1 MITGRRQA
9 RLVVGVVGMMVAAML
24 NIPDV
29 GAQPDEVESAR
40 QRVAEIQAQQK
51 ELARSLEET
60 WVAQVQTEERLAA
73 TEDALKRAES
83 DLWLARSSLEQWAVR
98 LYMDLTTGK
107 SMSLLMVDGPEGFEA
122 GVGYLEA
129 VGGDEKEILN
139 RYRIVTNELARQQT
153 DHRSQLARLE
163 EIRGE
168 QEELFAQLIE
178 KLAAAQQDLEFLE
191 SLDLAPLE
199 PASTTQPPTTTSTTP
214 TTTTT
219 RPPTT
224 TTTQPPTTTTT
235 QPPTTTTTTT
245 QPPTT
250 TTTTTQPPTTTT
262 TTTQPPTTTTTT
274 TQPPTTTTHHP
285 PPTTTTPTTTT
296 TRPPD
301 DGYDYQG
308 VCPVDQP
315 NTFVDTWGAPR
326 SGGRTHKGVDLLAA
340 RGTPVRAI
348 YEGVLFRVDEGGL
361 GGLYIWLRSPWG
373 DEYYYAHLNEF
384 GRGVVT
390 GKQVSQGD
398 LIGYVGTSGNSPDYI
413 PHLHFEYHPGG
424 GSAVNPHQLAVQA
437 CE

>member
-9 RLVVGVVGMMVAAML
+9 RLVVGVVGVMVAAML

-40 QRVAEIQAQQK
+40 QRVAEIQSQQK

-199 PASTTQPPTTTSTTP
+199 PASTTQPPTTTHDHTTNHNHPTTP
-214 TTTTT
+214 
-219 RPPTT
+219 PT

-235 QPPTTTTTTT
+235 QPPTTTTT
-245 QPPTT
+245 QPPPPPQLPNH
-250 TTTTTQPPTTTT
+250 QPPQLPNH
-262 TTTQPPTTTTTT
+262 QPP
-274 TQPPTTTTHHP
+274 QRQHL
-285 PPTTTTPTTTT
+285 
-296 TRPPD
+296 RPPLP
-301 DGYDYQG
+301 GHQMTAMTIRESARLISPTPLWTPG
-308 VCPVDQP
+308 ALPVP
-315 NTFVDTWGAPR
+315 EGEPTREWTSWPPGEPR
-326 SGGRTHKGVDLLAA
+326 
-340 RGTPVRAI
+340 
-348 YEGVLFRVDEGGL
+348 
-361 GGLYIWLRSPWG
+361 
-373 DEYYYAHLNEF
+373 
-384 GRGVVT
+384 
-390 GKQVSQGD
+390 
-398 LIGYVGTSGNSPDYI
+398 
-413 PHLHFEYHPGG
+413 
-424 GSAVNPHQLAVQA
+424 
-437 CE
+437 

>member
-1 MITGRRQA
+1 
-9 RLVVGVVGMMVAAML
+9 MVATML

-73 TEDALKRAES
+73 TEDALKKAES

-107 SMSLLMVDGPEGFEA
+107 SVSLLMVDGPEGFEA

-129 VGGDEKEILN
+129 VGGNEKEILN
-139 RYRIVTNELARQQT
+139 RYRIVTNDLARQQT
-153 DHRSQLARLE
+153 AHRSQLARLE

-168 QEELFAQLIE
+168 QEELFTQLIE
-178 KLAAAQQDLEFLE
+178 KLDAAQQDLDFLE

-199 PASTTQPPTTTSTTP
+199 PASTTRPPTTTTQPPTTTTQPP
-214 TTTTT
+214 TTTTQ
-219 RPPTT
+219 PPTTNHPTTNHNHPATNPTTNHQPQPPPPT

-235 QPPTTTTTTT
+235 
-245 QPPTT
+245 
-250 TTTTTQPPTTTT
+250 
-262 TTTQPPTTTTTT
+262 
-274 TQPPTTTTHHP
+274 
-285 PPTTTTPTTTT
+285 
-296 TRPPD
+296 RPPD
-301 DGYDYQG
+301 DGSDYQG
-308 VCPVDQP
+308 ICPVDQP

-326 SGGRTHKGVDLLAA
+326 SGGRTHKGVDLLAE

-373 DEYYYAHLNEF
+373 DEYYYAHLNNF
-384 GRGVVT
+384 GPGVVT
-390 GKQVSQGD
+390 GKQVSQGE

-424 GSAVNPHQLAVQA
+424 GSAVNPYQLAVQA

>member
-9 RLVVGVVGMMVAAML
+9 RLVVGVVGMMVTAML

-139 RYRIVTNELARQQT
+139 HYRIVTNELARQQT

-168 QEELFAQLIE
+168 QEELFLQLIE
-178 KLAAAQQDLEFLE
+178 KLDAAQQDLDFLE
-191 SLDLAPLE
+191 SLNLAPLE

-219 RPPTT
+219 QPPPT
-224 TTTQPPTTTTT
+224 TTTQPPTTTTR
-235 QPPTTTTTTT
+235 PPTTTTTTT

-250 TTTTTQPPTTTT
+250 TSTTPTT
-262 TTTQPPTTTTTT
+262 TTTQPP
-274 TQPPTTTTHHP
+274 
-285 PPTTTTPTTTT
+285 TTT

-308 VCPVDQP
+308 FCPVDQP

>member
-1 MITGRRQA
+1 MITGRRRA
-9 RLVVGVVGMMVAAML
+9 RLVVGVLGVMVAALL

-40 QRVAEIQAQQK
+40 QRVAEIQAQQR

-107 SMSLLMVDGPEGFEA
+107 SVSLLMVDGPEGFEA

-153 DHRSQLARLE
+153 GNRSQLARLE

-178 KLAAAQQDLEFLE
+178 KLDAAQQDLDFLE

-199 PASTTQPPTTTSTTP
+199 PASTTQPSTTTSTTP

-219 RPPTT
+219 QPTT
-224 TTTQPPTTTTT
+224 TTTQPTTTTTQPTTTTT
-235 QPPTTTTTTT
+235 QPTTTTT
-245 QPPTT
+245 QP
-250 TTTTTQPPTTTT
+250 TTTTTQPTTTNN
-262 TTTQPPTTTTTT
+262 
-274 TQPPTTTTHHP
+274 HHHHDP
-285 PPTTTTPTTTT
+285 A
-296 TRPPD
+296 TR
-301 DGYDYQG
+301 
-308 VCPVDQP
+308 
-315 NTFVDTWGAPR
+315 
-326 SGGRTHKGVDLLAA
+326 
-340 RGTPVRAI
+340 
-348 YEGVLFRVDEGGL
+348 
-361 GGLYIWLRSPWG
+361 
-373 DEYYYAHLNEF
+373 
-384 GRGVVT
+384 
-390 GKQVSQGD
+390 
-398 LIGYVGTSGNSPDYI
+398 
-413 PHLHFEYHPGG
+413 
-424 GSAVNPHQLAVQA
+424 
-437 CE
+437 

>member
-98 LYMDLTTGK
+98 LYMDLTTGN
-107 SMSLLMVDGPEGFEA
+107 SVSLLMVDGPEGFEA

-139 RYRIVTNELARQQT
+139 HYRIVTNELARQQT

-168 QEELFAQLIE
+168 QEELFLQLIE
-178 KLAAAQQDLEFLE
+178 KLDAAQQDLDFLE
-191 SLDLAPLE
+191 SLNLAPLE

-219 RPPTT
+219 QPPTT

-235 QPPTTTTTTT
+235 QPPTTTTT

-250 TTTTTQPPTTTT
+250 TTTNHPTTTQPPTTTST
-262 TTTQPPTTTTTT
+262 TPTTTT
-274 TQPPTTTTHHP
+274 TQPP
-285 PPTTTTPTTTT
+285 TTT

-340 RGTPVRAI
+340 RGTPVKAI
-348 YEGVLFRVDEGGL
+348 HEGILFRVDEGGL

-424 GSAVNPHQLAVQA
+424 GSAVNPYQLAVQA

>member
-73 TEDALKRAES
+73 TEDALKKAES

-98 LYMDLTTGK
+98 LYIDLTTGK

-139 RYRIVTNELARQQT
+139 HYRIVTNELARQQT

-168 QEELFAQLIE
+168 QEELFSQLIE
-178 KLAAAQQDLEFLE
+178 KLEAAQQDLDFLK
-191 SLDLAPLE
+191 SLNLASLE

-219 RPPTT
+219 
-224 TTTQPPTTTTT
+224 QPPTTTTR
-235 QPPTTTTTTT
+235 PPTTTTTT

-250 TTTTTQPPTTTT
+250 TTTTTQAPTTTTTQAPTTTTTTTRPPTTT
-262 TTTQPPTTTTTT
+262 TTTQPPT
-274 TQPPTTTTHHP
+274 
-285 PPTTTTPTTTT
+285 TTTT

-340 RGTPVRAI
+340 QGTPVKAI
-348 YEGVLFRVDEGGL
+348 HDGILFRVDEGGL

-424 GSAVNPHQLAVQA
+424 GSAVNPYQLAVQA

>member
-9 RLVVGVVGMMVAAML
+9 RLVVGVLGVMVAALL

-40 QRVAEIQAQQK
+40 QRVAEIQAQQR

-73 TEDALKRAES
+73 TEDALKRTES

-107 SMSLLMVDGPEGFEA
+107 SVSLLMVDGPEGFEA

-129 VGGDEKEILN
+129 VGGDQKEILN

-153 DHRSQLARLE
+153 GNRSQLARLE

-178 KLAAAQQDLEFLE
+178 KLDAAQQDLDFLE

-199 PASTTQPPTTTSTTP
+199 PASTTQPSTTTSTTPTTTTTQPTTTTTRPPTTTTTTP

-224 TTTQPPTTTTT
+224 TTTTPTTTTT
-235 QPPTTTTTTT
+235 RPPTTTTTTT
-245 QPPTT
+245 
-250 TTTTTQPPTTTT
+250 
-262 TTTQPPTTTTTT
+262 
-274 TQPPTTTTHHP
+274 
-285 PPTTTTPTTTT
+285 
-296 TRPPD
+296 TRSPD

-326 SGGRTHKGVDLLAA
+326 SGGRTHKGVDLLAE
-340 RGTPVRAI
+340 RRTRVRAI
-348 YEGVLFRVDEGGL
+348 YEGVLFRVDQGGL

-373 DEYYYAHLNEF
+373 DEYYYAHLDTF
-384 GRGVVT
+384 GPGVVT

-424 GSAVNPHQLAVQA
+424 GSAVNPYQLAVHA

>member
-219 RPPTT
+219 
-224 TTTQPPTTTTT
+224 

-245 QPPTT
+245 TN
-250 TTTTTQPPTTTT
+250 
-262 TTTQPPTTTTTT
+262 
-274 TQPPTTTTHHP
+274 HHNDP
-285 PPTTTTPTTTT
+285 ATNHHNDNTYDHNHRNYPATNHNHHYPATNHNHHNPATNHHNDNTYDHHYPA
-296 TRPPD
+296 TR
-301 DGYDYQG
+301 
-308 VCPVDQP
+308 
-315 NTFVDTWGAPR
+315 
-326 SGGRTHKGVDLLAA
+326 
-340 RGTPVRAI
+340 
-348 YEGVLFRVDEGGL
+348 
-361 GGLYIWLRSPWG
+361 
-373 DEYYYAHLNEF
+373 
-384 GRGVVT
+384 
-390 GKQVSQGD
+390 
-398 LIGYVGTSGNSPDYI
+398 
-413 PHLHFEYHPGG
+413 
-424 GSAVNPHQLAVQA
+424 
-437 CE
+437 

>member
-1 MITGRRQA
+1 MITGRRRA
-9 RLVVGVVGMMVAAML
+9 RLVVGVLGVMVAALL

-40 QRVAEIQAQQK
+40 QRVAEIQAQQR

-107 SMSLLMVDGPEGFEA
+107 SVSLLMVDGPEGFEA

-153 DHRSQLARLE
+153 GNRSQLARLE

-178 KLAAAQQDLEFLE
+178 KLDAAQQDLDFLE

-199 PASTTQPPTTTSTTP
+199 PASTTQPSTTTSTTP

-219 RPPTT
+219 
-224 TTTQPPTTTTT
+224 
-235 QPPTTTTTTT
+235 
-245 QPPTT
+245 
-250 TTTTTQPPTTTT
+250 
-262 TTTQPPTTTTTT
+262 
-274 TQPPTTTTHHP
+274 
-285 PPTTTTPTTTT
+285 TTTT

-315 NTFVDTWGAPR
+315 NTFVETWGAPR
-326 SGGRTHKGVDLLAA
+326 SGGRTHKGVDLLAE
-340 RGTPVRAI
+340 RRTRVRAI
-348 YEGVLFRVDEGGL
+348 YEGVLFRVDQGGL

-373 DEYYYAHLNEF
+373 DEYYYAHLDTF
-384 GRGVVT
+384 GPGVVT

-424 GSAVNPHQLAVQA
+424 GSAVNPYQLAVQA

>member
-98 LYMDLTTGK
+98 LYMDLTTGN
-107 SMSLLMVDGPEGFEA
+107 SVSLLMVDGPEGFEA

-139 RYRIVTNELARQQT
+139 HYRIVTNELARQQT

-168 QEELFAQLIE
+168 QEELFLQLIE
-178 KLAAAQQDLEFLE
+178 KLDAAQQDLDFLE
-191 SLDLAPLE
+191 SLNIAPLE

-219 RPPTT
+219 QPPTTTTTPTTTQPPPT
-224 TTTQPPTTTTT
+224 TTTQPPTTTTR
-235 QPPTTTTTTT
+235 PPTTTTTTT

-250 TTTTTQPPTTTT
+250 TSTTPTT
-262 TTTQPPTTTTTT
+262 TTTQPP
-274 TQPPTTTTHHP
+274 
-285 PPTTTTPTTTT
+285 TTT

-308 VCPVDQP
+308 FCPVDQP

>member
-219 RPPTT
+219 
-224 TTTQPPTTTTT
+224 QPPTTTTT
-235 QPPTTTTTTT
+235 QPPTTTTTTPNH
-245 QPPTT
+245 QPPP
-250 TTTTTQPPTTTT
+250 TTTQPPTTQPPQRPNHQPQPPQRPSHQPPQP
-262 TTTQPPTTTTTT
+262 QPPTTTTR
-274 TQPPTTTTHHP
+274 PPTTTTS
-285 PPTTTTPTTTT
+285 TPTTTT